1 MRAGREA
8 YWLFSFGQYYPILF
22 MDDLTCMA
30 DQFQQAT
37 DDIELK
43 EINDYLQAYMLNMLG
58 INCGRYWIINPLLRT
73 AGIRFAKSGNSIDVH
88 LTDFDNKYSTF
99 MRSARWDVGGRKKT
113 LENSMYKIIE
123 KELNVKYPQYT
134 FNIKVTI

>member
-1 MRAGREA
+1 
-8 YWLFSFGQYYPILF
+8 
-22 MDDLTCMA
+22 MDDIVTKMA
-30 DQFQQAT
+30 DEFQSAT
-37 DDIELK
+37 DDIEMQ

-73 AGIRFAKSGNSIDVH
+73 AGIRFIKKSNVIDVH

-99 MRSARWDVGGRKKT
+99 MGSARWDVSGRKKI
-113 LENSMYKIIE
+113 LENGMHKIIE
-123 KELNVKYPQYT
+123 KELNAKYPQYT